1 VRGQAR
7 ETERAEIQPEIPS
20 DIGVGMGPML
30 AALLA
35 LVMAALI
42 AFSVI
47 GTENYQ
53 PLETAAIT
61 AKGTG

>member
-1 VRGQAR
+1 M
-7 ETERAEIQPEIPS
+7 P
-20 DIGVGMGPML
+20 DIGRSRGPML

-47 GTENYQ
+47 GTEKHSVA
-53 PLETAAIT
+53 EVAV
-61 AKGTG
+61 GVEGSG

>member
-1 VRGQAR
+1 
-7 ETERAEIQPEIPS
+7 
-20 DIGVGMGPML
+20 ML

-47 GTENYQ
+47 GTEKYRAV
-53 PLETAAIT
+53 ETAAVA
-61 AKGTG
+61 AKGSG

>member
-1 VRGQAR
+1 
-7 ETERAEIQPEIPS
+7 
-20 DIGVGMGPML
+20 MGPML

-47 GTENYQ
+47 GTEKYRAV
-53 PLETAAIT
+53 EAAAIAT
-61 AKGTG
+61 ESSG

>member
-1 VRGQAR
+1 M
-7 ETERAEIQPEIPS
+7 
-20 DIGVGMGPML
+20 DPML

-47 GTENYQ
+47 GFSVIGTEKYWAPREPASNM
-53 PLETAAIT
+53 
-61 AKGTG
+61 AKGSG

>member
-1 VRGQAR
+1 
-7 ETERAEIQPEIPS
+7 
-20 DIGVGMGPML
+20 ML

-47 GTENYQ
+47 GTEKYQ
-53 PLETAAIT
+53 PPETAT
-61 AKGTG
+61 TMAKGSG

>member
-1 VRGQAR
+1 
-7 ETERAEIQPEIPS
+7 
-20 DIGVGMGPML
+20 MGPML

-47 GTENYQ
+47 GTGKYWAPREPASNM
-53 PLETAAIT
+53 
-61 AKGTG
+61 AKGSG

>member
-1 VRGQAR
+1 
-7 ETERAEIQPEIPS
+7 
-20 DIGVGMGPML
+20 MGPML
-30 AALLA
+30 AALLT

-47 GTENYQ
+47 GTEKYR

-61 AKGTG
+61 AKGSG